1 MLLPHAAALFT
12 TPPPSSVLPLY
23 PLAARKAIA
32 TSVVGV
38 LREQHDGNWKKGN
51 VIEDEKGL
59 RFALEGLSSTLTLP
73 LSSSPLMH
81 VALNLYSSF
90 LTSLP

>member
-1 MLLPHAAALFT
+1 MYALVYGLSAWPHHSCSCWPHLLWILFPGFIPNLMLLPHAAALFT

-59 RFALEGLSSTLTLP
+59 R
-73 LSSSPLMH
+73 
-81 VALNLYSSF
+81 
-90 LTSLP
+90 